1 MFEQLLTP
9 KLFFLYAYIASAVY
23 VHYRGRVRHRFFR
36 QLTDHSSIMAPYN
49 TLMYVFS
56 AVPNRPY
63 VDVGRFPELATLQD
77 NWQTIRDEAL
87 ELFEQGHIRAA
98 AKLNDIGFNSLFRT
112 GWKRFYVKWYDA
124 PSASAKALCPR
135 TVALIESIPCVNAAM
150 FALLPAGA
158 RLGAHRDPFAGSLRY
173 HLGLVTPNSESCRLV
188 VDGEPYTWRDGEAVV
203 FDETY
208 IHYAEN
214 RTDAARIVLFCD
226 IERPLS
232 NRAVATMNRWFRNT
246 MLRATQTEN
255 VEGDKVGL
263 LNRLFG
269 IAYRIRL
276 MGKRLKARSRFAYY
290 TLKWAVFGGFL
301 YAIFFAW

>member
-1 MFEQLLTP
+1 MFEHLLAP
-9 KLFFLYAYIASAVY
+9 KFFVLYAFIASAVY
-23 VHYRGRVRHRFFR
+23 VHFRGRVRHRFFR

-49 TLMYVFS
+49 ALMYLFS

-63 VDVGRFPELATLQD
+63 VDVGRFPELAPLRD

-87 ELFEQGHIRAA
+87 ELFDKGHIRAA
-98 AKLNDIGFNSLFRT
+98 TKLNDIGFNSLFRT

-124 PSASAKALCPR
+124 PPPSARALCPR
-135 TVALIESIPCVNAAM
+135 TVALVESIPCVNAAM
-150 FALLPAGA
+150 FALLPSGA

-173 HLGLVTPNSESCRLV
+173 HLGLVTPNSEACRLV
-188 VDGEPYTWRDGEAVV
+188 VDGEPYSWRDGEAVV

-214 RTDAARIVLFCD
+214 GTDAARIILFCD

-232 NRAVATMNRWFRNT
+232 NRVIATMNRWFRNT
-246 MLRATQTEN
+246 MIRASQTEN

-290 TLKWAVFGGFL
+290 MLKWAVFGGFL
-301 YAIFFAW
+301 YGIFFAL